1 MKKFKF
7 TIKGH
12 EYEVEVL
19 SYEQNMAELEING
32 THYSV
37 EVDTQR
43 EIKQT
48 KTVKLV
54 RSPVPPPTPQE
65 ARIQPVATGN
75 ATPVKAPLPG
85 TILKLMASQGV
96 SVKKGDTLLIM
107 EAMKMENSITASKD
121 GKVAAIRVKEGDTV
135 LQNDVLLELE

>member
-12 EYEVEVL
+12 QYEVEIMSFENNL
-19 SYEQNMAELEING
+19 AELEVNG

-37 EVDTQR
+37 EVEALR
-43 EIKQT
+43 EVKSP

-54 RSPVPPPTPQE
+54 RSPVPQPTPEQS
-65 ARIQPVATGN
+65 AIPAASAQ

-85 TILKLMASQGV
+85 TILKVLATPGAA
-96 SVKKGDTLLIM
+96 VKKGDTLLIM
-107 EAMKMENSITASKD
+107 EAMKMENSITSSRD
-121 GKVAAIRVKEGDTV
+121 GRVAAIKVKEGDTV

>member
-12 EYEVEVL
+12 QYEVEIMSFENNL
-19 SYEQNMAELEING
+19 AELEVNG

-37 EVDTQR
+37 EVESQR
-43 EIKQT
+43 EVKSP

-54 RSPVPPPTPQE
+54 RSPVPQPTPEQS
-65 ARIQPVATGN
+65 AIPASLVQ

-85 TILKLMASQGV
+85 TIIKVLATAGAA
-96 SVKKGDTLLIM
+96 VKKGDTLLIM
-107 EAMKMENSITASKD
+107 EAMKMENSITSSRD
-121 GKVAAIRVKEGDTV
+121 GRVAAIKVKEGDTV